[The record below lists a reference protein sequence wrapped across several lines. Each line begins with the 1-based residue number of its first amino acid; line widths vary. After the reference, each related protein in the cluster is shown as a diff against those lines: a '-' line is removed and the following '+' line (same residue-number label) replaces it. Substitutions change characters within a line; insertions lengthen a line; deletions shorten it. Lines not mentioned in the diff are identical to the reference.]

1 MDTLEFLR
9 HVLPSDGWYTAF
21 TLNYTVDYNEDG
33 EPFRRETPKQMG
45 VATLEELAEVSR
57 RISDSGRNAYM
68 AMSAFTAKGV
78 RKAEHV
84 RATKAFFLDIDI
96 GPSKDP
102 NKAYP
107 TKKEGLLALGQFVKD
122 TGLPKPMVVS
132 SGNGWHVYWVL
143 DRELE
148 YSEWKPVAESLKA
161 ACRQHG
167 FRIDP
172 AVPADAARVLR
183 PAGTTN
189 QKGGN
194 AVEVKITA
202 PTTTVEDM
210 RQCLGKYAGIMS
222 YTPPA
227 HVKNRT
233 TTLLDKLSVKQDYP
247 PANPEVIVSKCA
259 QVNWAV
265 NNQKDVSE
273 PMWYALLGVAAFCNN
288 PEDTAIAWS
297 KDHPSFNQEETLR
310 KLDHWRSAT
319 TGPATCAK
327 FDSENPDVCKK
338 CRFFERIG
346 TPARL
351 GVQREE
357 VAVTQSAPDPL
368 AFEIPIPKPFKRTA
382 DGIKQVTDGTDI
394 DVCRFD
400 IYPVGY
406 GYDETLGYEVVRYH
420 WNRPHVGWK
429 ELRFRQAYLAQDNRE
444 FPTAIADQG
453 IVLSSKNQ
461 TASFQNMLRAYMDEL
476 RKIKAVTN
484 LYSTMGWKEDNS
496 QFLIGDRLIRRDDS
510 GSAVVEQINLASTS
524 QKLGDRLFDVSGD
537 VARWAQF
544 TSLIQRGRLPVHGFA
559 LGVAFSAPLYQFSGL
574 HGVVISLCGPT
585 GSGKSIAQLWMQS
598 VYGVPDKLHFTAKYT
613 QNAVFSRF
621 GFYNNLPMTI
631 DEATMMPDKEVGD
644 FCYWVT
650 QGQDKAR
657 LNKNSEERAAKTWS
671 LPCVTSSNRSLGS
684 KMMVSGMDTDAQ
696 LARLLEINMHP
707 VAMFS
712 DSSTAGKKIYEF
724 LMNNHGGVGEV
735 LLKHLVELG
744 EDGIRAAIEDHRVRF
759 YKKYNAK
766 FTGQERFWENSI
778 ILADLGNEIAKSL
791 NLIQYDYEACTR
803 HILMEL
809 GALRETVKASKMDA
823 FDMLA
828 AYLNDTA
835 SETVT
840 VMHTVGQSKPLVD
853 YSRIPRNGIRV
864 RIDAYRKTPSDPFTS
879 GTMMIDRKHFK
890 QWVNTNHGDYNEIV
904 KTFTLSGINAT
915 PKSEKF
921 SIGKDCPVKPGQIYV
936 LGVNLNHDRLRS
948 ILDDADDAVD
958 NMTLNQLQVVV

>member
-1 MDTLEFLR
+1 MNTLEFLR
-9 HVLPSDGWYTAF
+9 HVLPSEGWYASF
-21 TLNYTVDYNEDG
+21 TLSGKVPVQRLVPSID
-33 EPFRRETPKQMG
+33 
-45 VATLEELAEVSR
+45 ELTNKAIDASEAGHHAYYAIASFA
-57 RISDSGRNAYM
+57 SPLGGRTQKNVLRVKT
-68 AMSAFTAKGV
+68 FC
-78 RKAEHV
+78 
-84 RATKAFFLDIDI
+84 LDIDA
-96 GPSKDP
+96 GKEPDKS
-102 NKAYP
+102 YP
-107 TKKEGLLALGQFVKD
+107 TKKEGLIALGQFVKD
-122 TGLPKPMVVS
+122 TGLPKPMVVD
-132 SGNGWHVYWVL
+132 SGNGWHVYWVV

-148 YSEWKPVAESLKA
+148 PAEWKPIAESLKA
-161 ACRQHG
+161 ACRNHG

-172 AVPADAARVLR
+172 AVPADSARVLR
-183 PAGTTN
+183 PIGTLN
-189 QKGGN
+189 PKGGG
-194 AVEVKITA
+194 EVKIVIPA
-202 PTTTVEDM
+202 EPTTVEAM
-210 RQCLGKYAGIMS
+210 RQCLGAVAPTNVVQ

-227 HVKNRT
+227 HVQQRK
-233 TTLLDKLSVKQDYP
+233 TTLLNKLAVTSDYP
-247 PANPEVIVSKCA
+247 PAKPDVIMSKCA

-265 NNQKDVSE
+265 TNQKDVGE
-273 PMWYALLGVAAFCNN
+273 PTWYSVIGIAAYCEN

-297 KDHPSFNQEETLR
+297 KDHPKYTEAETLK
-310 KLDHWRSAT
+310 KLHHWQTST

-327 FDSENPDVCKK
+327 FESDRPEGCKG
-338 CRFFERIG
+338 CRFKDRIG
-346 TPARL
+346 SPARL
-351 GVQREE
+351 GLQREE
-357 VAVTQSAPDPL
+357 VAVEQTAPDPL
-368 AFEIPIPKPFKRTA
+368 AFEVPIPRPYKRTA

-394 DVCRFD
+394 DVCKFD

-429 ELRFRQAYLAQDNRE
+429 ELRFRQAFLAAENRE

-484 LYSTMGWKEDNS
+484 LYSTMGWKEENT
-496 QFLIGDRLIRRDDS
+496 QFLIGDRLIRRDDN
-510 GSAVVEQINLASTS
+510 GKAIVEQINLASAS
-524 QKLGDRLFDVSGD
+524 QKLGERLFDVSGD
-537 VARWAQF
+537 VTNWATL
-544 TSLIQRGRLPVHGFA
+544 TSLIHKGKLPVHGFA

-598 VYGVPDKLHFTAKYT
+598 VYGIPDRLHFTAKYT

-684 KMMVSGMDTDAQ
+684 KMMLSGMDTDAQ

-707 VAMFS
+707 VNLFS
-712 DSSTAGKKIYEF
+712 SSSAAGKKIFDILSE
-724 LMNNHGGVGEV
+724 NHGVAGEV

-744 EDGIRAAIEDHRVRF
+744 EDGIRAMIADHRVRF
-759 YKKYNAK
+759 FQKYQVK
-766 FTGQERFWENSI
+766 FSGQERFWENSI
-778 ILADLGNEIAKSL
+778 MLADLGNELAKDL

-803 HILMEL
+803 HILNEL
-809 GALRETVKASKMDA
+809 GVLRDVVNSSKMDA

-828 AYLNDTA
+828 AYLNDA
-835 SETVT
+835 SGDTVT
-840 VMHTVGQSKPLVD
+840 VMHTLGNAKPLVD
-853 YSRIPRNGIRV
+853 YSRVPRNGIRV
-864 RIDAYRKTPSDPFTS
+864 RIDAYRKTPSEPFTS

-890 QWVNTNHGDYNEIV
+890 QWVNQNHGDYNEIV
-904 KTFTLSGINAT
+904 KTFTLLGINAT

-936 LGVNLNHDRLRS
+936 LGVNLNHERLRG
-948 ILDDADDAVD
+948 ILNDAEDAID
-958 NMTLNQLQVVV
+958 NMTLNHLQVVV